1 METKSQPRCG
11 SPGHPANHA
20 RLARLR
26 CTRLRATRLRRSRV
40 GRQGCQHHGPRRT
53 TYPLAEPRQP
63 AFHQGS
69 DGHRRWH
76 HQQRPAPARSDGQP
90 RRPRSYSRRPRIP
103 RHLPLRKYRVPRS
116 PCWGPAIAAT
126 LTAGGAEMRTGDLI
140 ALVERG
146 NPDAVAAIRQAG
158 RDLGEVL
165 ATCVS
170 LLNPSVIVLGGS
182 LAAAGD
188 HLLAGVREVV
198 YNRSL
203 PLATAHHCTVSVSR
217 RRRHP
222 RCLDAGR
229 AACALRRCDR
239 DRAGAAGLTL
249 YLTLHRKPDSTQP
262 PARATRAEFCRSNA
276 GKMSVTAVGHR
287 RGQCLGRQ

>member
-1 METKSQPRCG
+1 MPGLHDFDVPGYVRHAFDVPVLVDKDVNIMALGEQRTHWPNHDNLLFIKAATGIGAGIISNGQLQRGAMG
-11 SPGHPANHA
+11 SPGDLGHIRVA
-20 RLARLR
+20 RGSHVICRCGNIGCLEALA
-26 CTRLRATRLRRSRV
+26 
-40 GRQGCQHHGPRRT
+40 G
-53 TYPLAEPRQP
+53 
-63 AFHQGS
+63 
-69 DGHRRWH
+69 
-76 HQQRPAPARSDGQP
+76 
-90 RRPRSYSRRPRIP
+90 
-103 RHLPLRKYRVPRS
+103 
-116 PCWGPAIAAT
+116 GPAIAAT